1 MSTESVV
8 AEENRRFDNALDWVV
23 RIVGVIG
30 ALLVIATLRLAGD
43 PILHGHPAYWFLLAV
58 TFVISV
64 AVTVRSFWPRP
75 KNSTLRRLGR
85 SGLVVLGLGWLAIV
99 GWLMPSGATSS
110 GLEAM
115 TTTSTVTVLEGD
127 TQIDLVPNGKEQAT
141 GVFFQPGAKVD
152 ARAYAKTLR
161 PLVEAGYVVVI
172 AKQPLGIGFLAT
184 NALDTARSTFPEVKQ
199 WIVGGHS
206 LGGTVAAMQ
215 MASAMDAQAAPADP
229 THAAPA
235 PVIAL
240 VLFASYPA
248 TDLSADTFP
257 VLSISGEKDGL
268 TTPAAI
274 DASRANLPAGSTF
287 VQIPGA
293 THAFF
298 GDYGLQAGDGEATTP
313 RPHAYYQISQ
323 ATLDFVNAQNSRL
336 SN

>member
-1 MSTESVV
+1 MSTASIV
-8 AEENRRFDNALDWVV
+8 AEENRRFDNALNWVA
-23 RIVGVIG
+23 RIVGVMG
-30 ALLVIATLRLAGD
+30 ALIVIATLRLAGE
-43 PILHGHPAYWFLLAV
+43 PILHGHPAYWFVLAI

-64 AVTVRSFWPRP
+64 AVTVRSFWPRS

-85 SGLVVLGLGWLAIV
+85 SVLVVMGLGWIAIV
-99 GWLMPSGATSS
+99 GWLMPSGATSI

-115 TTTSTVTVLEGD
+115 KTTSTVTVIEAD

-141 GVFFQPGAKVD
+141 GVLFQPGAKVD

-199 WIVGGHS
+199 WIIGGHS
-206 LGGTVAAMQ
+206 LGGTVAAMEV
-215 MASAMDAQAAPADP
+215 AAAMDAQAASTDSAHPA
-229 THAAPA
+229 AAP
-235 PVIAL
+235 VVAL
-240 VLFASYPA
+240 LLFASYPA
-248 TDLSADTFP
+248 TDLSSETFP

-268 TTPAAI
+268 STPQTI

-287 VQIPGA
+287 VQVPGA

-298 GDYGLQAGDGEATTP
+298 GDYGLQAGDGTASTP
-313 RPHAYYQISQ
+313 RSNAFTQISQ
-323 ATLDFVNAQNSRL
+323 ATVDFVTAQNSRL
-336 SN
+336 ST